1 MFISFIFFF
10 WLGGWRWLFQWS
22 NDLKR
27 KQHQT
32 TTTTTTTMGSG
43 IPKILKSG
51 QSSPQCP
58 LFWPILCPYS
68 EVWHISG
75 WTTVWYSTC
84 ATILQHV
91 WFGLAWDFRPK
102 KMRHGQMLHPSRPR
116 IVLGPTSSGI
126 KLSCST
132 TSAACRLRGCCLNT
146 TKVVFSHLCLTIVR
160 PRGFKLSKGS
170 PANQHCLATEGETTT
185 NITA

>member
-32 TTTTTTTMGSG
+32 TTTTTTTTTGSG

-132 TSAACRLRGCCLNT
+132 TSAACRLRGCCET
-146 TKVVFSHLCLTIVR
+146 RLTDAKTSL
-160 PRGFKLSKGS
+160 P
-170 PANQHCLATEGETTT
+170 T
-185 NITA
+185 NRSNKRQE